1 MNRPLLRIFQTI
13 WRTTKW
19 RVDWQRSSRSG
30 RSIVAGLGA
39 DTEDLVHSAIENS
52 QIDSPYILGNLN
64 QIKTPHQVVDAIR
77 FHVIIRNAIF
87 KK

>member
-1 MNRPLLRIFQTI
+1 MNRPLLRIFQTV

-30 RSIVAGLGA
+30 RSIVEGLGA

-52 QIDSPYILGNLN
+52 RIDSQYT
-64 QIKTPHQVVDAIR
+64 KDR
-77 FHVIIRNAIF
+77 S
-87 KK
+87 KKPMIMRLFARLTVFPSMLY